1 MSVCSISRVH
11 FCTSCRWW
19 FFRAHFVSGGVLQW
33 WGYITPPPALSRAE
47 KRKQRVNSRGGGFS
61 QWWCC
66 AVFLFTRK
74 WSFDGATTTPITG
87 AGVLECGCYIPA
99 NENVSGGVLCN
110 RATLYGLHD
119 CTIARIAQ
127 VVVGYTCGT
136 IISLDRWDGG
146 NGYCAADTRSPVS
159 VSVI

>member
-1 MSVCSISRVH
+1 MLVCSISRVH

-47 KRKQRVNSRGGGFS
+47 KRKQRVNSRGGFS

-110 RATLYGLHD
+110 RATPYGLHD

-136 IISLDRWDGG
+136 IISLDSWDGG
-146 NGYCAADTRSPVS
+146 ERVSCGTRSPVRW
-159 VSVI
+159 V